1 MEAPWVPKPNVIYTK
16 NMDTFKNTS
25 EVEDVNFDSKD
36 ELFFKEFST
45 GAVPV
50 RWQNEMID
58 SGVFDQLNS
67 SELNSFYQES
77 MCLSRMCIII

>member
-1 MEAPWVPKPNVIYTK
+1 MEAPWVPKPNVIYAK

-25 EVEDVNFDSKD
+25 EVEDVKFDSKD
-36 ELFFKEFST
+36 ELFFKGFST

-58 SGVFDQLNS
+58 SGVFDQLNN
-67 SELNSFYQES
+67 SELNGFYQES